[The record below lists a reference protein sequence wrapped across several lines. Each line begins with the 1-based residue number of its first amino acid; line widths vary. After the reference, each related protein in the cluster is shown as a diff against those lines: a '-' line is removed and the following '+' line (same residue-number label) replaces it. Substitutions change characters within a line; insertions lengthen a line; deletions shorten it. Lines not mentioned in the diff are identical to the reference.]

1 MSNKEKTENNVLLEH
16 EKLDKTFK
24 CILESSKEELTS
36 YLENEQ
42 PRIEKET
49 VRLKNRIEDLILTYL
64 DGVEISEAEEAIINS
79 KESDE
84 EFKKL
89 FIQTI
94 YSEIVF
100 AVIYQLISNI
110 DKEETKKVVE
120 DVIANKNITES
131 LKNTSNNIYDIY
143 DNIFSDFKNNQTMQ
157 FIWDL
162 ILKKAVDGKSVV
174 VKVDKIEKSSDDE
187 DDESYKFQA

>member
-1 MSNKEKTENNVLLEH
+1 MRNKEKTENNVLSEH
-16 EKLDKTFK
+16 EKLDETFK

-64 DGVEISEAEEAIINS
+64 DGDEISEAEEALIDS

-110 DKEETKKVVE
+110 DKEEIKKVVE